1 MYQNKIKKWHVALKI
16 LDVAATSMKTMN
28 NKSNDTTTK
37 MKGMNVKKACY
48 LATLMMKASISTLE
62 LFLTS
67 TCSTADSP
75 DV

>member
-1 MYQNKIKKWHVALKI
+1 MTCSFKD
-16 LDVAATSMKTMN
+16 LDVAATSRKTMN
-28 NKSNDTTTK
+28 NKSNDNTTK
-37 MKGMNVKKACY
+37 MKEMNDKKACY

>member
-1 MYQNKIKKWHVALKI
+1 
-16 LDVAATSMKTMN
+16 MKTMN

>member
-1 MYQNKIKKWHVALKI
+1 
-16 LDVAATSMKTMN
+16 MN

-37 MKGMNVKKACY
+37 MKEMNGKKACY
-48 LATLMMKASISTLE
+48 LVTLMMKASISTLE

-67 TCSTADSP
+67 TCSIADSP

>member
-1 MYQNKIKKWHVALKI
+1 
-16 LDVAATSMKTMN
+16 MN

-37 MKGMNVKKACY
+37 MKEMNDKKACY